1 MFNKIKQ
8 LDSQL
13 TELYSSVGIQ
23 DIVVGMPHRGRL
35 NLLTGLMKYPT
46 AEMFSKVAILC
57 AFLSKPWISFSIFL
71 VF

>member
-23 DIVVGMPHRGRL
+23 DIIVGMPHRGRL

-46 AEMFSKVAILC
+46 AEMFSKV
-57 AFLSKPWISFSIFL
+57 
-71 VF
+71 